1 MSSQPSRRK
10 LPSPSEHVEALRKA
24 LVDVAQESFFS
35 FAEYCGKDRFDEA
48 LAMVDVQA
56 SPGPRW
62 MSARVEFEGAFAG
75 RVTVIVPHTLACDM
89 AAAIGGFMP
98 GDEIPE
104 PLVADS
110 TGEFANMV
118 CGTWLTRSCVRR
130 RFDLQPPAVSSSE
143 SLPPAGDDD
152 EELLLVNDWPVKLAV
167 AFEAI

>member
-1 MSSQPSRRK
+1 MFSQPSRRK
-10 LPSPSEHVEALRKA
+10 VPLPSEHVEALRKA

-48 LAMVDVQA
+48 LPMVDTQDVA
-56 SPGPRW
+56 GPRW
-62 MSARVEFEGAFAG
+62 VSARIDFDGAFAG
-75 RVTVIVPHTLACDM
+75 RVTVIVPHVLACDM
-89 AAAIGGFMP
+89 AAAIGGLMP

-118 CGTWLTRSCVRR
+118 CGTWLTRSCARR
-130 RFDLQPPAVSSSE
+130 RFDLQPPVVTSSE
-143 SLPPAGDDD
+143 SLPTSGDDD

-167 AFEAI
+167 AFEVV